1 MRMSKI
7 RMVRIGAI
15 FKMIMS
21 RVIQKTQEGKTD
33 FFGKGNHSDCKYRKR
48 QDSLEP
54 GNTYFDNNSM
64 I

>member
-1 MRMSKI
+1 MSKI
-7 RMVRIGAI
+7 RMVRIGALI
-15 FKMIMS
+15 FMIMF

-33 FFGKGNHSDCKYRKR
+33 CFGKGNHSDSKFRER

-54 GNTYFDNNSM
+54 GNTYFDNKAM